1 MERREERKDLVEG
14 LREEWKI
21 MWRSRFDD
29 KVRAEGIADRTY
41 DRLFVDRGTILFATR
56 KYKPVEFR
64 EVLEKYMS
72 TYDIDTVVPDP
83 SRGGIG
89 KFIRENI
96 TRKSEVRSRSAIF
109 RESEDRKKD
118 SVKQNGKGW
127 LHLSMS
133 NR

>member
-1 MERREERKDLVEG
+1 MERREERKDLVEN
-14 LREEWKI
+14 LREEWKN

-72 TYDIDTVVPDP
+72 TYDVDTVVPDP
-83 SRGGIG
+83 NRGGIG
-89 KFIRENI
+89 KFIREHI
-96 TRKSEVRSRSAIF
+96 TRKSEFRSRGAILE
-109 RESEDRKKD
+109 ESEERKKD
-118 SVKQNGKGW
+118 SVRQNVKGW
-127 LHLSMS
+127 LHLSM
-133 NR
+133 RGR